1 MQNYNEL
8 KRKADS
14 GDTMA
19 QLNLAQAYFNGDVS
33 GSTELSNGMKYM
45 AMAASS
51 GNSTIQHMYASML
64 SNLSMDNE
72 AFIWYE
78 KAAKNNNPDSQAKL
92 SLCYFTGTG
101 TSKNDQ
107 LALKWAK
114 NAMDNGEEK
123 ESGFIL
129 GVLYLQGKVV
139 KTDAVQA
146 YRMFKKSALLG
157 NDDAFDAMVD
167 LEKHFPQLKK
177 L

>member
-8 KRKADS
+8 KRKADN

-19 QLNLAQAYFNGDVS
+19 QLNLAEAYFNGEVT
-33 GSTELSNGMKYM
+33 GSAELGNGMKYM

-78 KAAKNNNPDSQAKL
+78 KAANNKNPESQAKL
-92 SLCYFTGTG
+92 SWCYFTGTG
-101 TSKNDQ
+101 TSKNDK
-107 LALKWAK
+107 LAFKWAQ
-114 NAMDNGEEK
+114 NAMNNGEKK
-123 ESGFIL
+123 ESCFIL

-139 KTDAVQA
+139 KPDVVQA
-146 YRMFKKSALLG
+146 YKMFKISDAQG
-157 NDDAFDAMVD
+157 NDDAFDAM
-167 LEKHFPQLKK
+167 LKLRAQFPELKS